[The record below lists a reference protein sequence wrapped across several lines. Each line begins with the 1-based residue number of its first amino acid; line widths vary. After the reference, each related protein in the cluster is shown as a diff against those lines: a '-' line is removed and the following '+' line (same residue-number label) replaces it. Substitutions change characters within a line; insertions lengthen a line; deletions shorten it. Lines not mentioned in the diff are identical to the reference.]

1 MEKAITVVGGD
12 LRIVKLVE
20 MLIND
25 GYKVYTY
32 ALENSEDLLNL
43 NGVEMCPTLDEAIS
57 HSKVVVGPVPLSSD
71 RKRLTSPF
79 GRNSVDIEDFIKKL
93 KGKYLIAGTINIK
106 EELDNNQIQ
115 YTDLLKREEFSVLN
129 TIATAEGTI
138 QIAMEETQRT
148 VHGSNVLVM
157 GFGRIGKVLA
167 KMLDGI
173 GAKVYCEARKNEDIS
188 WIKAYGYNPIHLNH
202 LDENLDKFDIII
214 NTIPF
219 QLLDGNRLD
228 LVKKE
233 VVIVDLASNPG
244 GVDRKAARDR
254 NLKVIWALSLPAKVA
269 PLTSA
274 EFIKETLYHVLKEL
288 SKSYVLL
295 SIVTEFSS
303 ELYKLSCPQYV
314 LSPIPFGN
322 GFDTSIGL

>member
-1 MEKAITVVGGD
+1 MEKSITVVGGD

-32 ALENSEDLLNL
+32 ALENSEELLSL
-43 NGVEMCPTLDEAIS
+43 NGVEFCPTLKEAVS
-57 HSKVVVGPVPLSSD
+57 YSKVIVGPVPLSSD
-71 RKRLTSPF
+71 RKRLSSPF
-79 GRNSVDIEDFIKKL
+79 GRNEVGLEEFIKEL
-93 KGKYLIAGTINIK
+93 KGKYLIAGNINIK
-106 EELDNNQIQ
+106 EELDSNGIQ
-115 YTDLLKREEFSVLN
+115 FVDLLKREEFSVLN
-129 TIATAEGTI
+129 TIATAEGNI

-173 GAKVYCEARKNEDIS
+173 GAKVYCEARKDEDIS
-188 WIKAYGYNPIHLNH
+188 WIKAYGYNPIHLNN
-202 LDENLDKFDIII
+202 LDEYLGRFDIII

-219 QLLDGNRLD
+219 QILEGPKLD

-244 GVDRKAARDR
+244 GVDRKAARERD
-254 NLKVIWALSLPAKVA
+254 LKVIWALSLPAKVA

-288 SKSYVLL
+288 SK
-295 SIVTEFSS
+295 
-303 ELYKLSCPQYV
+303 
-314 LSPIPFGN
+314 
-322 GFDTSIGL
+322 

>member
-1 MEKAITVVGGD
+1 MEKSITVVGGD

-20 MLIND
+20 MLDND

-32 ALENSEDLLNL
+32 GLENSEELLNRER
-43 NGVEMCPTLDEAIS
+43 VEMCPTLEEAVAA
-57 HSKVVVGPVPLSSD
+57 SKIVVGPVPLSSD
-71 RKRLTSPF
+71 RRRLSTPF
-79 GRNSVDIEDFIKKL
+79 GRNNVELTEFIDSL
-93 KGKYLIAGTINIK
+93 KGKYLIAGNIGIK
-106 EELDNNQIQ
+106 EELDSKGIQ

-148 VHGSNVLVM
+148 VHGSNILVM

-188 WIKAYGYNPIHLNH
+188 WIKAYGYNPVHLND
-202 LDENLDKFDIII
+202 LNENLNKFDIII

-219 QLLDGNRLD
+219 QILDAQRLD

-233 VVIVDLASNPG
+233 SIIIDLASNPG
-244 GVDRKAARDR
+244 GVERKAAREKG
-254 NLKVIWALSLPAKVA
+254 LKVIWALSLPAKVA

-288 SKSYVLL
+288 
-295 SIVTEFSS
+295 
-303 ELYKLSCPQYV
+303 
-314 LSPIPFGN
+314 
-322 GFDTSIGL
+322 

>member
-1 MEKAITVVGGD
+1 MVIEMEKSITVVGGD
-12 LRIVKLVE
+12 LRTVKLIE
-20 MLIND
+20 MLDND

-32 ALENSEDLLNL
+32 GLENSEEVLNMER
-43 NGVEMCPTLDEAIS
+43 VELCPTLEEAVS
-57 HSKVVVGPVPLSSD
+57 ASKVVVGPIPLSSD
-71 RKRLTSPF
+71 RKRLSMPF
-79 GRNSVDIEDFIKKL
+79 ARNNVELGDFVSAL
-93 KGKYLIAGTINIK
+93 KGKYLIAGNVGIK
-106 EELDNNQIQ
+106 EELDANGIQ
-115 YTDLLKREEFSVLN
+115 FTDLLKREEFSVLN

-148 VHGSNVLVM
+148 IHGSNVLVM

-188 WIKAYGYNPIHLNH
+188 WIKAYGYNPIHLND
-202 LDENLDKFDIII
+202 LNENLGKFDIII

-219 QLLDGNRLD
+219 QILDEERLN

-233 VVIVDLASNPG
+233 SIIIDLASNPG
-244 GVDRKAARDR
+244 GVDRRAAREK

-274 EFIKETLYHVLKEL
+274 EFIKETIYHVLKEL
-288 SKSYVLL
+288 
-295 SIVTEFSS
+295 
-303 ELYKLSCPQYV
+303 
-314 LSPIPFGN
+314 
-322 GFDTSIGL
+322 

>member
-1 MEKAITVVGGD
+1 MEKSITVIGGD
-12 LRIVKLVE
+12 LRIVKLIE
-20 MLIND
+20 MLDKD

-32 ALENSEDLLNL
+32 ALENSEELLNL
-43 NGVEMCPTLDEAIS
+43 DSVEMCPTLEEAVS
-57 HSKVVVGPVPLSSD
+57 NSKVVVGPVPLSSD
-71 RKRLTSPF
+71 RRRLSAPF
-79 GRNSVDIEDFIKKL
+79 GRNSVELEDFISVL
-93 KGKYLIAGTINIK
+93 KGKYLIAGNIIIK
-106 EELDNNQIQ
+106 EQLESNEIQ

-188 WIKAYGYNPIHLNH
+188 WIKAYGYNPIHLND
-202 LDENLDKFDIII
+202 LDKNLGKFDIII

-219 QLLDGNRLD
+219 QLLTGNRLD
-228 LVKKE
+228 LIKKDA
-233 VVIVDLASNPG
+233 VIIDLASNPG
-244 GVDRKAARDR
+244 GIDRKSAREKG
-254 NLKVIWALSLPAKVA
+254 LKVIWALSLPAKVA

-288 SKSYVLL
+288 
-295 SIVTEFSS
+295 
-303 ELYKLSCPQYV
+303 
-314 LSPIPFGN
+314 
-322 GFDTSIGL
+322 

>member
-188 WIKAYGYNPIHLNH
+188 WIKAYGYNPIHLNN
-202 LDENLDKFDIII
+202 LDEYLGKFDIII

-219 QLLDGNRLD
+219 QILDGQKLD

-233 VVIVDLASNPG
+233 SVIIDLASNPG

-288 SKSYVLL
+288 
-295 SIVTEFSS
+295 
-303 ELYKLSCPQYV
+303 
-314 LSPIPFGN
+314 
-322 GFDTSIGL
+322 

>member
-32 ALENSEDLLNL
+32 ALENSEELLSL
-43 NGVEMCPTLDEAIS
+43 DGVEMCPTLQEAVS
-57 HSKVVVGPVPLSSD
+57 YSKVVVGPVPLSSD
-71 RKRLTSPF
+71 RRRISSPF
-79 GRNSVDIEDFIKKL
+79 GRNVVELEDFIEAL
-93 KGKYLIAGTINIK
+93 KGKYLIAGNINIT
-106 EELDNNQIQ
+106 EQLENIGVQF
-115 YTDLLKREEFSVLN
+115 TDLLKREEFSVLN

-148 VHGSNVLVM
+148 VHGTNVLIM

-173 GAKVYCEARKNEDIS
+173 GAKVSCEARKNEDIS
-188 WIKAYGYNPIHLNH
+188 WIKAYGYNPIHLND
-202 LDENLDKFDIII
+202 LNENLNKFDIII

-219 QLLDGNRLD
+219 QILDSERLD
-228 LVKKE
+228 LVKNDA
-233 VVIVDLASNPG
+233 VIIDLASNPG
-244 GVDRKAARDR
+244 GVDRKAAREKGI
-254 NLKVIWALSLPAKVA
+254 KVIWALSLPAKVA

-288 SKSYVLL
+288 
-295 SIVTEFSS
+295 
-303 ELYKLSCPQYV
+303 
-314 LSPIPFGN
+314 
-322 GFDTSIGL
+322 

>member
-1 MEKAITVVGGD
+1 MVIEMEKSITVVGGD
-12 LRIVKLVE
+12 LRTVKLIE
-20 MLIND
+20 MLDND

-32 ALENSEDLLNL
+32 GLENSEEVLNMER
-43 NGVEMCPTLDEAIS
+43 VELCPTLEEAVS
-57 HSKVVVGPVPLSSD
+57 ASKVVVGPIPLSSD
-71 RKRLTSPF
+71 RKRLSMPF
-79 GRNSVDIEDFIKKL
+79 ARNNVELGDFVSAL
-93 KGKYLIAGTINIK
+93 KGKYLIAGNIGIK
-106 EELDNNQIQ
+106 EELDANGIQ
-115 YTDLLKREEFSVLN
+115 FTDLLKREEFSVLN

-188 WIKAYGYNPIHLNH
+188 WIKAYGYNPIHLND
-202 LDENLDKFDIII
+202 LNENLGKFDIII

-219 QLLDGNRLD
+219 QILDEERLN

-233 VVIVDLASNPG
+233 SIIIDLASNPG
-244 GVDRKAARDR
+244 GVDRRAAREN

-274 EFIKETLYHVLKEL
+274 EFIKETIYHVLKEL
-288 SKSYVLL
+288 
-295 SIVTEFSS
+295 
-303 ELYKLSCPQYV
+303 
-314 LSPIPFGN
+314 
-322 GFDTSIGL
+322 

>member
-1 MEKAITVVGGD
+1 MEKSIAVVGGD

-20 MLIND
+20 MLNND

-32 ALENSEDLLNL
+32 ALENSEELLNL
-43 NGVEMCPTLDEAIS
+43 DGVDMCPTLEEAVS
-57 HSKVVVGPVPLSSD
+57 YSKVVIGPVPLSSD
-71 RKRLTSPF
+71 RKRLSTPF
-79 GRNSVDIEDFIKKL
+79 GRNNVNLEDFVEAL
-93 KGKYLIAGTINIK
+93 KGKYLIAGNIGIK
-106 EELDNNQIQ
+106 EQLDNNNIQ
-115 YTDLLKREEFSVLN
+115 FTDLLKREEFSVLN

-148 VHGSNVLVM
+148 IHGSNVLVM
-157 GFGRIGKVLA
+157 GFGRIGKVLS

-188 WIKAYGYNPIHLNH
+188 WIKAYGYNPIHLNDLNEH
-202 LDENLDKFDIII
+202 LEKFDVII

-219 QLLDGNRLD
+219 QILDDERLN

-244 GVDRKAARDR
+244 GVDRKAAREKGI
-254 NLKVIWALSLPAKVA
+254 KVIWALSLPAKVA

-288 SKSYVLL
+288 
-295 SIVTEFSS
+295 
-303 ELYKLSCPQYV
+303 
-314 LSPIPFGN
+314 
-322 GFDTSIGL
+322 

>member
-1 MEKAITVVGGD
+1 MEKSIAVVGGD
-12 LRIVKLVE
+12 LRIVKLIE
-20 MLIND
+20 MLNND

-32 ALENSEDLLNL
+32 ALENSEELLNL
-43 NGVEMCPTLDEAIS
+43 DGVDMCPTLEEAVS
-57 HSKVVVGPVPLSSD
+57 YSKVVIGPVPLSSD
-71 RKRLTSPF
+71 RKRLSTPF
-79 GRNSVDIEDFIKKL
+79 GRNNVNLEDFVEAL
-93 KGKYLIAGTINIK
+93 KGKYLIAGNIGIK
-106 EELDNNQIQ
+106 EQLDNNNIQ
-115 YTDLLKREEFSVLN
+115 FTDLLKREEFSVLN

-148 VHGSNVLVM
+148 IHGSNVLVM
-157 GFGRIGKVLA
+157 GFGRIGKVLS

-188 WIKAYGYNPIHLNH
+188 WIKAYGYNPIHLNDLNEH
-202 LDENLDKFDIII
+202 LEKFDVII

-219 QLLDGNRLD
+219 QILDDERLN

-244 GVDRKAARDR
+244 GVDRKSAREKG
-254 NLKVIWALSLPAKVA
+254 LKVIWALSLPAKVA

-288 SKSYVLL
+288 
-295 SIVTEFSS
+295 
-303 ELYKLSCPQYV
+303 
-314 LSPIPFGN
+314 
-322 GFDTSIGL
+322 